1 MIIHVFQTEAQVAR
15 AAAAFMTAQLL
26 HKKNSVLGL
35 ATGSTPILTY
45 RELIRLH
52 REKVLDLSQ
61 AVSFNL
67 DEYIGLPEHHRESYH
82 AFMKRH
88 LFDHVNLREHHLPN
102 GLAADLD
109 KECRRYDD
117 LIASAGGI
125 DMQLLGIGNNGHIG
139 FNEPDEC
146 FTYGTHVVSLTPSTL
161 EANRPN
167 FDPGEGMP
175 VQAVTQGIGAIMLAG
190 SILFLA
196 VGESKAEAVRAM
208 AEDEITPHMPASI
221 LRLHREVTVLL
232 DQAAASRLKNRDVEK
247 TGDAF
252 FENPHLA

>member
-15 AAAAFMTAQLL
+15 AAAALLTAQLL
-26 HKKNSVLGL
+26 RKKDSVLGL

-45 RELIRLH
+45 RELIGLH
-52 REKVLDLSQ
+52 RERVLDLSQ

-67 DEYIGLPEHHRESYH
+67 DEYIGLPEGHRESYH

-88 LFDHVNLREHHLPN
+88 LFDHVSFREHHLPN

-109 KECRRYDD
+109 KECRRYDA

-125 DMQLLGIGNNGHIG
+125 DLQLLGIGNNGHIG
-139 FNEPDEC
+139 FNEPDDC
-146 FTYGTHVVSLTPSTL
+146 FIYGTHVVSLSPSTL

-167 FDPGEGMP
+167 FDPGEEVP
-175 VQAVTQGIGAIMLAG
+175 SRAVTQGIGAIMQAG

-208 AEDEITPHMPASI
+208 AEDEITPRMPASV

-232 DQAAASRLKNRDVEK
+232 DQAAAGRLKNRDVQK

-252 FENPHLA
+252 FVYPRPA